1 MEESKNLFNLI
12 HIKDK
17 NIEVYNGCDR
27 CNRLFGPNLE
37 NIKQEPVVIDG
48 EDIMKVTCLKCGY
61 EHHYRNWRA

>member
-1 MEESKNLFNLI
+1 MEESKNLFNSI

-37 NIKQEPVVIDG
+37 NIKQE
-48 EDIMKVTCLKCGY
+48 LKDEEGTD
-61 EHHYRNWRA
+61 WFMTS